1 MDWAF
6 PTATYYALGAFVLA
20 APLVML
26 KSRLELS
33 RAKYPSLGGHARIA
47 RRVAA
52 LVPFYQYQ
60 ATRFFS
66 ADGAPDDVAARRR
79 TDFERL
85 AELYRTRYA
94 RTLELTAEVTVLI
107 SDLQFTELYRVPF
120 QFSRYVRRHLPVG
133 AFLESAAGVTT
144 TDLDGNTFYDLTG
157 SYGVNLFGYDFYKEC
172 IDRGIE
178 RVHALGPVLGS
189 YHPLVADNAARLA
202 RLSGMDEVSFHMSG
216 TEAVM
221 QAVRL

>member
-1 MDWAF
+1 MDGAF
-6 PTATYYALGAFVLA
+6 PTAVYYALGAFAMVA
-20 APLVML
+20 SPVML
-26 KSRLELS
+26 KPRLELS

-52 LVPFYQYQ
+52 LVPFYQYE
-60 ATRFFS
+60 ATRFFA

-94 RTLELTAEVTVLI
+94 RTLELTAEVTGLI

-120 QFSRYVRRHLPVG
+120 QFSRYVLRHLPVG

-144 TDLDGNTFYDLTG
+144 LGDQSRGASTASARTSDTGNAG
-157 SYGVNLFGYDFYKEC
+157 G
-172 IDRGIE
+172 
-178 RVHALGPVLGS
+178 
-189 YHPLVADNAARLA
+189 
-202 RLSGMDEVSFHMSG
+202 
-216 TEAVM
+216 
-221 QAVRL
+221 